1 MEKEKENQS
10 RTEANSSK
18 ITPGVNSYFSI
29 SLGIQQI
36 FFFIQEKHEQ
46 QCLTNMYVYTFFFF
60 FLTRIHAQSC

>member
-1 MEKEKENQS
+1 MKKKKRISPELK
-10 RTEANSSK
+10 RTAPRSHQEL
-18 ITPGVNSYFSI
+18 SYFSI

-60 FLTRIHAQSC
+60 